1 MKRSFALAA
10 SLLLGLLGAACS
22 KPSADDCRKALANM
36 QHLLGT
42 ENLSK
47 TADYEGEVRR
57 CKGGSSKEAVQCAI
71 KAQSLDELKKCDFYK
86 TDKSS
91 ESSDKKPDDQKPDDK
106 PADKPAGSGSAP

>member
-1 MKRSFALAA
+1 MVMKRLFACAWLLAA
-10 SLLLGLLGAACS
+10 CN
-22 KPSADDCRKALANM
+22 KPSADDCRKALTNM

-71 KAQSLDELKKCDFYK
+71 TAQTLDDLKKCGFYK
-86 TDKSS
+86 DTERIEKQDKS
-91 ESSDKKPDDQKPDDK
+91 DK
-106 PADKPAGSGSAP
+106 PESGSGSGS